1 MPLRDDL
8 LNPIPGD
15 SPSGTNLRYA
25 PVFDK
30 IKEARRQDDDAPQGD
45 WQRER
50 KVADYKQV
58 VKLAGEALAT
68 QTKDL
73 QLAAW
78 LTEAFLHQEGFS
90 GLQQGLGLLL
100 GLVEIFWDTLYPE
113 IEDGDLE
120 LRSAPLEWV
129 GTRLDDPVRK
139 APLTRGG
146 FSYYKFK
153 ESRSVG
159 SEEDAAQSEQKRASR
174 EQAIA
179 DGKVTFE
186 EFEKDSTATPT
197 AQYEAWVAALD
208 GSLESIDSLR
218 TLCDEK
224 FGNYAPSF
232 TPLRN
237 ALEEVRNVANQILQK
252 RLDQEGRRPEPEET
266 EVEAEPQ
273 YADDSGNNAAS
284 AAAPARKKKAVAG
297 LEPQDLDEV
306 TPRLAAV
313 ARFLRQQD
321 SSSPAPYLLLRG
333 YRWGEMRGYGE
344 SPDPLVLIPP
354 SSEVRQNIK
363 RLALEGNWG
372 DVLEAAETAMAEPCG
387 RAWLDLQRYVVKAA
401 DEWSYYNISKAVV
414 SELRALLLDLPQL
427 PHWTLMDDTPT
438 ANAETQAWI
447 RDVVQAQG
455 APANGTEEP
464 ARSFDEPP
472 AQESVAPGEP
482 PPPDTFTL
490 ALEAARGGH
499 AADAIHMLSDDI
511 ARQQSGRARF
521 QRKLQLAQICMMTSH
536 EALAQP
542 ILEELARSIETH
554 KLEEWESSD
563 AVAHPLAMLYR
574 CLSKMDGDPGVKQRL
589 YAQISRLD
597 PVQALECTR

>member
-25 PVFDK
+25 PVYDK
-30 IKEARRQDDDAPQGD
+30 IKEARRQDDDAPQGE

-58 VKLAGEALAT
+58 IKLAGETLAT

-78 LTEAFLHQEGFS
+78 LTEAFLHQEGFG
-90 GLQQGLGLLL
+90 GLQQGLGLLR
-100 GLVEIFWDTLYPE
+100 GLIENFWDTLYPE

-153 ESRSVG
+153 ESRAVG
-159 SEEDAAQSEQKRASR
+159 SEEDAAQSDQKREAR
-174 EQAIA
+174 EAAIA
-179 DGKVTFE
+179 DGKVTLE
-186 EFEKDSTATPT
+186 EFEKDSADTPT
-197 AQYEAWVAALD
+197 ANYEAWVAAMD

-218 TLCDEK
+218 NLCDEK

-232 TPLRN
+232 TPLKT
-237 ALEEVRNVANQILQK
+237 ALEEVRNATNQILQK
-252 RLDQEGRRPEPEET
+252 RLDQEGRGPEPEI
-266 EVEAEPQ
+266 EAEPEL
-273 YADDSGNNAAS
+273 AEEGGSDGSAA
-284 AAAPARKKKAVAG
+284 AAAPARKKKSVVG
-297 LEPQDLDEV
+297 LEPQDLDDV
-306 TPRLAAV
+306 TLRLAAV

-321 SSSPAPYLLLRG
+321 PSSPGPYLLLRG
-333 YRWGEMRGYGE
+333 YRWGEVRGYGE
-344 SPDPLVLIPP
+344 SPDPTALLPP

-363 RLALEGNWG
+363 RLSLEANWG
-372 DVLEAAETAMAEPCG
+372 EVLEAAESAMAEPYG
-387 RAWLDLQRYVVKAA
+387 RAWLDLQRYVVRAA
-401 DEWSYYNISKAVV
+401 EEWGYYNISKAVI
-414 SELRALLLDLPQL
+414 SELRALLTDVPQL
-427 PHWTLMDDTPT
+427 PHLTLMDDTPT
-438 ANAETQAWI
+438 ANAETQVWI
-447 RDVVQAQG
+447 RDVVLA
-455 APANGTEEP
+455 ANGNVSPPP
-464 ARSFDEPP
+464 APSFDEPAAEESP
-472 AQESVAPGEP
+472 AHGEP
-482 PPPDTFTL
+482 APPDTFAL
-490 ALEAARGGH
+490 AVEAARSGR
-499 AADAIHMLSDDI
+499 ASDAIQMLSEDI
-511 ARQQSGRARF
+511 ARQQSGRTRF
-521 QRKLQLAQICMMTSH
+521 QRKLQLAQICMMTGH

-554 KLEEWESSD
+554 KLEEWETSD

-574 CLSKMDGDPGVKQRL
+574 CLSKMDGDPAIKQKL

-597 PVQALECTR
+597 PVQALECAR

>member
-30 IKEARRQDDDAPQGD
+30 IKEARRQDDDAPQGE

-50 KVADYKQV
+50 KVADYKQAI
-58 VKLAGEALAT
+58 KLAGEALAA
-68 QTKDL
+68 QSKDL

-78 LTEAFLHQEGFS
+78 LTEAVLHQEGFS
-90 GLQQGLGLLL
+90 GLQQGLGLMR
-100 GLVEIFWDTLYPE
+100 GLIETFWDTLYPE

-139 APLTRGG
+139 APLTRSG

-153 ESRSVG
+153 ESRTVG
-159 SEEDAAQSEQKRASR
+159 SEEDAAQNEQKREAR

-179 DGKVTFE
+179 DGKVTLE
-186 EFEKDSTATPT
+186 EFEKDSAATPT
-197 AQYEAWVAALD
+197 SQYEAWVAALD
-208 GSLESIDSLR
+208 GGLESIDILR
-218 TLCDEK
+218 ALCDEK

-232 TPLRN
+232 TPLKT

-252 RLDQEGRRPEPEET
+252 RLDQEGRRPEPEEA
-266 EVEAEPQ
+266 ESEAP
-273 YADDSGNNAAS
+273 YAEESGNDAAAAS
-284 AAAPARKKKAVAG
+284 PARKKKAIGG

-313 ARFLRQQD
+313 ARYLRQQD
-321 SSSPAPYLLLRG
+321 ASSPAPYLLLRG

-363 RLALEGNWG
+363 RLSLEGNWG
-372 DVLEAAETAMAEPCG
+372 DVLEAAEAAMAEPCG

-401 DEWSYYNISKAVV
+401 DEWGYSNISKAVV
-414 SELRALLLDLPQL
+414 SELRSLLTDLPQL
-427 PHWTLMDDTPT
+427 PSWALMDDTPT

-447 RDVVQAQG
+447 RDVVQA
-455 APANGTEEP
+455 APANGAEAHAP
-464 ARSFDEPP
+464 SFDEPSGE
-472 AQESVAPGEP
+472 ESVAPGEP
-482 PPPDTFTL
+482 APPDTFTL
-490 ALEAARGGH
+490 ALEAARSGH
-499 AADAIHMLSDDI
+499 AADAIQMLSEDI

-521 QRKLQLAQICMMTSH
+521 NRKLQLAQICMMTSH

-542 ILEELARSIETH
+542 ILEELARSIEAH

-574 CLSKMDGDPGVKQRL
+574 CLSKMDGDPTVKQRL

-597 PVQALECTR
+597 PVQALECAR

>member
-25 PVFDK
+25 PVYDK
-30 IKEARRQDDDAPQGD
+30 IKEARRQEDDAPQGE

-50 KVADYKQV
+50 KVADYKLV
-58 VKLAGEALAT
+58 IKLAGETLAM
-68 QTKDL
+68 QSKDL

-78 LTEAFLHQEGFS
+78 LTEAYLHQEGFA
-90 GLQQGLGLLL
+90 GLQQSLGLLHK
-100 GLVEIFWDTLYPE
+100 LVENFWDTLYPE
-113 IEDGDLE
+113 VEDGDLE

-159 SEEDAAQSEQKRASR
+159 SEEDAAQSDQKREAR
-174 EQAIA
+174 EAAIA
-179 DGKVTFE
+179 DGKVTLE
-186 EFEKDSTATPT
+186 EFEKDSAGTST
-197 AQYEAWVAALD
+197 AQYEAWVAAMD

-232 TPLRN
+232 TPLKT
-237 ALEEVRNVANQILQK
+237 ALEEVRNAANQILQK
-252 RLDQEGRRPEPEET
+252 RLDQEGRRPEPEEA
-266 EVEAEPQ
+266 EAELE
-273 YADDSGNNAAS
+273 AVEESGS
-284 AAAPARKKKAVAG
+284 GGTAAAPARKKKSVVG
-297 LEPQDLDEV
+297 LEPQDLDDV
-306 TPRLAAV
+306 TVRLAAV

-321 SSSPAPYLLLRG
+321 ASSPAAYLLLRG
-333 YRWGEMRGYGE
+333 YRWGEVRGYGE
-344 SPDPLVLIPP
+344 SPDPTMLIPP

-363 RLALEGNWG
+363 RLSLEANWG
-372 DVLEAAETAMAEPCG
+372 EVLEAAETAMAEPCG
-387 RAWLDLQRYVVKAA
+387 RGWLDLQRYVVRAA
-401 DEWSYYNISKAVV
+401 EEWGYYNISKAVI
-414 SELRALLLDLPQL
+414 SELRALLADVPSL
-427 PHWTLMDDTPT
+427 PHLTLMDDTAT

-447 RDVVQAQG
+447 RDVVQATTNG
-455 APANGTEEP
+455 STPEVSAP
-464 ARSFDEPP
+464 SFDEP
-472 AQESVAPGEP
+472 AVEENAVPGEP
-482 PPPDTFTL
+482 TPPDTFTL
-490 ALEAARGGH
+490 AVEAARSGR
-499 AADAIHMLSDDI
+499 AADAIQMLSEDI
-511 ARQQSGRARF
+511 ARQQSGRTRF

-542 ILEELARSIETH
+542 ILEELARSIEAH
-554 KLEEWESSD
+554 KLEEWETSD
-563 AVAHPLAMLYR
+563 AVAHPLAMLYK
-574 CLSKMDGDPGVKQRL
+574 CLNKMDGDPAVKQKL

-597 PVQALECTR
+597 PVQALECAR

>member
-15 SPSGTNLRYA
+15 TPGGTNLRYA
-25 PVFDK
+25 PVYDK
-30 IKEARRQDDDAPQGD
+30 IKEARRQEDDAPQGE

-50 KVADYKQV
+50 KVADYKLV
-58 VKLAGEALAT
+58 IKLAGETLAT
-68 QTKDL
+68 QSKDL

-78 LTEAFLHQEGFS
+78 LTEAFLHQEGFA
-90 GLQQGLGLLL
+90 GLQQGLGLLR
-100 GLVEIFWDTLYPE
+100 GLIENFWDTMYPE

-153 ESRSVG
+153 ESRAVG
-159 SEEDAAQSEQKRASR
+159 SEEDAAQSDQKREAR
-174 EQAIA
+174 EAAIA
-179 DGKVTFE
+179 DGKVTLE
-186 EFEKDSTATPT
+186 EFEKDSAETPT
-197 AQYEAWVAALD
+197 AQYEKWIAAMD

-232 TPLRN
+232 TPLKT
-237 ALEEVRNVANQILQK
+237 ALEEVRNATNQILQK
-252 RLDQEGRRPEPEET
+252 RLDQEGRRPEPEE
-266 EVEAEPQ
+266 VEAETEVVEE
-273 YADDSGNNAAS
+273 SGS
-284 AAAPARKKKAVAG
+284 DGTAAAPARKKKSVVG
-297 LEPQDLDEV
+297 LEPQDLDDV
-306 TPRLAAV
+306 TLRLAAV

-321 SSSPAPYLLLRG
+321 PSNPGPYLLLRG
-333 YRWGEMRGYGE
+333 YRWGEVRSYGE
-344 SPDPLVLIPP
+344 SPDPTALVPP

-363 RLALEGNWG
+363 RLSLEANWG
-372 DVLEAAETAMAEPCG
+372 EVLEAAESAMAQPCG
-387 RAWLDLQRYVVKAA
+387 RGWLDLQRYVVRAA
-401 DEWSYYNISKAVV
+401 EEWGYYNISKAVI
-414 SELRALLLDLPQL
+414 SDLRALLADVPSL
-427 PHWTLMDDTPT
+427 PHLTLMDDTAT
-438 ANAETQAWI
+438 ANAETQTWI
-447 RDVVQAQG
+447 RDVVQATNG
-455 APANGTEEP
+455 SAPVEVSAP
-464 ARSFDEPP
+464 SFDEP
-472 AQESVAPGEP
+472 AVEENTAPGEP
-482 PPPDTFTL
+482 TPPDTFTL
-490 ALEAARGGH
+490 AVEAARSGR
-499 AADAIHMLSDDI
+499 AADAIQMLSEDI

-542 ILEELARSIETH
+542 ILEELARSIDAH

-563 AVAHPLAMLYR
+563 AVAHPLAMLYK
-574 CLSKMDGDPGVKQRL
+574 CLNKMDGDPAVKQKL

-597 PVQALECTR
+597 PVQALECAR

>member
-25 PVFDK
+25 PVYDK
-30 IKEARRQDDDAPQGD
+30 IKEARRQDDDAPQGE

-50 KVADYKQV
+50 KVADFKQV
-58 VKLAGEALAT
+58 IKLAGEALAT
-68 QTKDL
+68 QSKDL
-73 QLAAW
+73 QLGAW
-78 LTEAFLHQEGFS
+78 LTEAYLHQEGFS
-90 GLQQGLGLLL
+90 GLHQGLGLLR
-100 GLVEIFWDTLYPE
+100 GLIENFWDTLYPE

-129 GTRLDDPVRK
+129 GTRLDDPLRK

-153 ESRSVG
+153 ESRTVG
-159 SEEDAAQSEQKRASR
+159 SEEDAAQSDQKREAR
-174 EQAIA
+174 EAAIA
-179 DGKVTFE
+179 DGKVTLE
-186 EFEKDSTATPT
+186 EFEKDSAATST
-197 AQYEAWVAALD
+197 GQYEAWVAALD
-208 GSLESIDSLR
+208 GSLDSIESLG
-218 TLCDEK
+218 TLCSDK

-232 TPLRN
+232 TPLKT

-252 RLDQEGRRPEPEET
+252 RLNQEGRSSEPEES
-266 EVEAEPQ
+266 EAEPEVE
-273 YADDSGNNAAS
+273 DSSGSES
-284 AAAPARKKKAVAG
+284 AAAAPVRKKKAAAG

-321 SSSPAPYLLLRG
+321 ASSPAPYLLLRG

-344 SPDPLVLIPP
+344 SPDPTLLLPP
-354 SSEVRQNIK
+354 SSEVRQSIK
-363 RLALEGNWG
+363 RLSLEQNWG
-372 DVLEAAETAMAEPCG
+372 DMLETAEAAMAEPCG

-401 DEWSYYNISKAVV
+401 DAWGYSSISKAVL
-414 SELRALLLDLPQL
+414 SELRALLADLPQL
-427 PHWTLMDDTPT
+427 PQWTLMDDTPT

-447 RDVVQAQG
+447 RDVVLAAG
-455 APANGTEEP
+455 AGAGATEISAP
-464 ARSFDEPP
+464 SFDEPSTE
-472 AQESVAPGEP
+472 QNTVSGEP

-490 ALEAARGGH
+490 AVEAARSGR
-499 AADAIHMLSDDI
+499 AADAIQMLSEDI
-511 ARQQSGRARF
+511 ARQQTGRTRF

-554 KLEEWESSD
+554 KLEEWEPSD

-574 CLSKMDGDPGVKQRL
+574 CLSKMDGDPMVKQKL

>member
-25 PVFDK
+25 PIFDK
-30 IKEARRQDDDAPQGD
+30 IKEARRQDDDAPQGE

-50 KVADYKQV
+50 KIADYKQV
-58 VKLAGEALAT
+58 VKLAGDALAS
-68 QTKDL
+68 QSKDL

-90 GLQQGLGLLL
+90 GLRQGLELLR
-100 GLVEIFWDTLYPE
+100 GLVENFWDTLYPE

-120 LRSAPLEWV
+120 LRSAPLEWA
-129 GTRLDDPVRK
+129 GTRLDDPTRK

-153 ESRSVG
+153 ESRTVG
-159 SEEDAAQSEQKRASR
+159 SEEDAAQSEQKREAR

-186 EFEKDSTATPT
+186 EFEKDSAATPT
-197 AQYEAWVAALD
+197 AQYEGWVAALD
-208 GSLESIDSLR
+208 GSLESIDTLR
-218 TLCDEK
+218 ALCDEK

-232 TPLRN
+232 TPLKT

-252 RLDQEGRRPEPEET
+252 RLDQEGRRPEPEE
-266 EVEAEPQ
+266 VEDEPEA
-273 YADDSGNNAAS
+273 ADDSWSDSGAAS

-321 SSSPAPYLLLRG
+321 ASGPAPYLLLRG
-333 YRWGEMRGYGE
+333 YRWGEMRGYGD
-344 SPDPLVLIPP
+344 SPDPLLLIPP

-363 RLALEGNWG
+363 RLSIEANWA
-372 DVLEAAETAMAEPCG
+372 DVLEAAEAAMAEPCG

-401 DEWSYYNISKAVV
+401 EEWGYYNISKAVV
-414 SELRALLLDLPQL
+414 SELRALLVDLPQL
-427 PHWTLMDDTPT
+427 PQWTLMDDTPT
-438 ANAETQAWI
+438 ANAETQVWI
-447 RDVVQAQG
+447 RDVVLP
-455 APANGTEEP
+455 APGNGTAAAAPSFSEP
-464 ARSFDEPP
+464 AAE
-472 AQESVAPGEP
+472 EKVTPGEP
-482 PPPDTFTL
+482 APPDTFTL
-490 ALEAARGGH
+490 ALDAARGGR
-499 AADAIHMLSDDI
+499 AADAIQMLSEDI
-511 ARQQSGRARF
+511 ARQQTGRARF
-521 QRKLQLAQICMMTSH
+521 HRKLQLAQICMMTSH

-542 ILEELARSIETH
+542 ILEELARSIEAH

-574 CLSKMDGDPGVKQRL
+574 CLSKMEGDPGVKQRL

-597 PVQALECTR
+597 PVQALECAR

>member
-15 SPSGTNLRYA
+15 IPSGTNLRYA

-30 IKEARRQDDDAPQGD
+30 IKEARRQDDDAPQGE
-45 WQRER
+45 WQRDR

-58 VKLAGEALAT
+58 IKLAGDTLAT
-68 QTKDL
+68 QSKDL

-90 GLQQGLGLLL
+90 GLHQGLDLVR
-100 GLVEIFWDTLYPE
+100 GLVENFWETLYPE

-120 LRSAPLEWV
+120 LRSAPLEWI
-129 GTRLDDPVRK
+129 GTRLDDPLRK
-139 APLTRGG
+139 APLTRSG

-153 ESRSVG
+153 ESRTVG
-159 SEEDAAQSEQKRASR
+159 SEEDAAQSEQKRAAR
-174 EQAIA
+174 EQAVA
-179 DGKVTFE
+179 DGKVTLE
-186 EFEKDSTATPT
+186 EFEKDSAATPT
-197 AQYEAWVAALD
+197 TQYEGWVAALD
-208 GSLESIDSLR
+208 GSLESIETLR

-224 FGNYAPSF
+224 FGSYAPSF
-232 TPLRN
+232 TPLKA

-252 RLDQEGRRPEPEET
+252 RMDREAPSSEPEELET
-266 EVEAEPQ
+266 EAESVPVE
-273 YADDSGNNAAS
+273 DGGSVAA
-284 AAAPARKKKAVAG
+284 AGAAPARKTKAVAG

-321 SSSPAPYLLLRG
+321 AASPAPYLLLRG
-333 YRWGEMRGYGE
+333 YRWGEMRGFGE
-344 SPDPLVLIPP
+344 SPDPLVLLPP

-363 RLALEGNWG
+363 RLSLEGNWG
-372 DVLEAAETAMAEPCG
+372 DLLEAAEAAMAEPCG
-387 RAWLDLQRYVVKAA
+387 RAWLDLQRHVVKAA
-401 DEWSYYNISKAVV
+401 EEWGYYNISKAVV
-414 SELRALLLDLPQL
+414 SELRALLMDLPQL
-427 PHWTLMDDTPT
+427 PQWSLMDDTPT

-447 RDVVQAQG
+447 RDVVQAPS
-455 APANGTEEP
+455 AAVNGREEP
-464 ARSFDEPP
+464 APSFDEPS
-472 AQESVAPGEP
+472 AQESLPPGEP

-490 ALEAARGGH
+490 ALEAARSGR
-499 AADAIHMLSDDI
+499 AAAAIHLLSEDI

-542 ILEELARSIETH
+542 ILEELARSIEVH
-554 KLEEWESSD
+554 RLEEWETSD

-574 CLSKMDGDPGVKQRL
+574 CLSKMDGDPGTKQRL

-597 PVQALECTR
+597 PVQALECAR

>member
-25 PVFDK
+25 SVFDK
-30 IKEARRQDDDAPQGD
+30 IKEARRQDDDAPQGE

-58 VKLAGEALAT
+58 IKLAGDTLAT
-68 QTKDL
+68 QSKDL

-90 GLQQGLGLLL
+90 GLQQGLGLIR
-100 GLVEIFWDTLYPE
+100 GLVENFWDTVYPE
-113 IEDGDLE
+113 VEDGDLE
-120 LRSAPLEWV
+120 LRSAPLEWA

-153 ESRSVG
+153 ESRTVG

-186 EFEKDSTATPT
+186 EFEKDSAATPT
-197 AQYEAWVAALD
+197 AQYEGWVAALD

-218 TLCDEK
+218 TLCDER

-232 TPLRN
+232 TPLKT

-252 RLDQEGRRPEPEET
+252 RLDQEGRHPEPEEP
-266 EVEAEPQ
+266 EAESES
-273 YADDSGNNAAS
+273 AFAEGSGSEAAS
-284 AAAPARKKKAVAG
+284 AAAPARKKKTVAG

-363 RLALEGNWG
+363 RLSLEANWG
-372 DVLEAAETAMAEPCG
+372 EVLEAAEAAMAEPSG

-401 DEWSYYNISKAVV
+401 EEWGYYNISKAVV
-414 SELRALLLDLPQL
+414 SELRALLADLPQL
-427 PHWTLMDDTPT
+427 PQWTLMDDTPT
-438 ANAETQAWI
+438 ANAETQTWI
-447 RDVVQAQG
+447 RDVVQA
-455 APANGTEEP
+455 APASGTEALAPSFAEP
-464 ARSFDEPP
+464 SAE
-472 AQESVAPGEP
+472 ESVTPGEP

-490 ALEAARGGH
+490 ALEAARSGH
-499 AADAIHMLSDDI
+499 AADAIHLLSEDI
-511 ARQQSGRARF
+511 PRQQSGRARF

-554 KLEEWESSD
+554 RLEEWESSD

-574 CLSKMDGDPGVKQRL
+574 CLSKMDGDPAVKQRL

-597 PVQALECTR
+597 PMQALECTR

>member
-15 SPSGTNLRYA
+15 IPSGTNLRYA
-25 PVFDK
+25 PVYDK
-30 IKEARRQDDDAPQGD
+30 IKEARRQEDDAPQGE

-50 KVADYKQV
+50 KVADYKLV
-58 VKLAGEALAT
+58 IKLASETLAM
-68 QTKDL
+68 QSKDL

-78 LTEAFLHQEGFS
+78 LTEAFLHQEGFA
-90 GLQQGLGLLL
+90 GLQQSLKLLH
-100 GLVEIFWDTLYPE
+100 GLVENFWDTMYPE

-159 SEEDAAQSEQKRASR
+159 SEEDAAQSDQKREAR
-174 EQAIA
+174 EAAIA
-179 DGKVTFE
+179 DGKVTLE
-186 EFEKDSTATPT
+186 EFEKDSAGTST
-197 AQYEAWVAALD
+197 AQYEAWVAAMD

-232 TPLRN
+232 TPLKT
-237 ALEEVRNVANQILQK
+237 ALEEVRNAANQILQK
-252 RLDQEGRRPEPEET
+252 RLDQEGRRPEPEEA
-266 EVEAEPQ
+266 EAELEVVEE
-273 YADDSGNNAAS
+273 SGTS
-284 AAAPARKKKAVAG
+284 GTAAAPARKKKSVVG
-297 LEPQDLDEV
+297 LEPQDLDDV
-306 TPRLAAV
+306 TVRLAAV

-321 SSSPAPYLLLRG
+321 ASSPAPYLLLRG
-333 YRWGEMRGYGE
+333 YRWGEVRGYGE
-344 SPDPLVLIPP
+344 SPDPTVLIPP

-363 RLALEGNWG
+363 RLSLEANWG
-372 DVLEAAETAMAEPCG
+372 EVLEAAETAMAEPCG
-387 RAWLDLQRYVVKAA
+387 RGWLDLQRYVVRAA
-401 DEWSYYNISKAVV
+401 EEWGYYNISKAVI
-414 SELRALLLDLPQL
+414 SELRTLLADVPSL
-427 PHWTLMDDTPT
+427 PHLALMDDTAT

-447 RDVVQAQG
+447 RDVVQVASG
-455 APANGTEEP
+455 SAPAEVSAP
-464 ARSFDEPP
+464 SFDEP
-472 AQESVAPGEP
+472 AVEESSAPGEP
-482 PPPDTFTL
+482 TPPDTFTL
-490 ALEAARGGH
+490 AVEAARSGR
-499 AADAIHMLSDDI
+499 AADAIQMLSEDI
-511 ARQQSGRARF
+511 ARQQSGRTRF

-542 ILEELARSIETH
+542 ILEELARSIDAH

-563 AVAHPLAMLYR
+563 AVAHPLAMLYK
-574 CLSKMDGDPGVKQRL
+574 CLNKMDGDPAIKQKL

-597 PVQALECTR
+597 PVQALECAR

>member
-25 PVFDK
+25 PIFDK
-30 IKEARRQDDDAPQGD
+30 IKEARRQDDDAPQGE
-45 WQRER
+45 WQRDR

-58 VKLAGEALAT
+58 VKLAGEALAS
-68 QTKDL
+68 QSKDL

-90 GLQQGLGLLL
+90 GLQQGLGLLR
-100 GLVEIFWDTLYPE
+100 GLVENFWDTLYPE

-129 GTRLDDPVRK
+129 GTRLDDPTRK

-153 ESRSVG
+153 ESRTVG
-159 SEEDAAQSEQKRASR
+159 SEEDAAQSEQKREAR

-179 DGKVTFE
+179 DGKVTLE
-186 EFEKDSTATPT
+186 EFEKDSAATPT

-208 GSLESIDSLR
+208 GSLEAIDSLR
-218 TLCDEK
+218 ELCDEK
-224 FGNYAPSF
+224 FGSYAPSF
-232 TPLRN
+232 TPLKT

-266 EVEAEPQ
+266 EAEAETA
-273 YADDSGNNAAS
+273 YTEESGGEAAS
-284 AAAPARKKKAVAG
+284 GAAPARRKKTVAG

-306 TPRLAAV
+306 TTRLAAV

-321 SSSPAPYLLLRG
+321 GSSPAPYLLLRG
-333 YRWGEMRGYGE
+333 YRWGELRGYGE
-344 SPDPLVLIPP
+344 SPDPLMLIPP

-363 RLALEGNWG
+363 RLSLEANWG
-372 DVLEAAETAMAEPCG
+372 DVLEAAEAAMADPCG

-401 DEWSYYNISKAVV
+401 QEWGYYNICKGVI
-414 SELRALLLDLPQL
+414 SELRALLADLPQL
-427 PHWTLMDDTPT
+427 PQLTLMDDTPT

-447 RDVVQAQG
+447 HDVVL
-455 APANGTEEP
+455 PVSSNGTEAP
-464 ARSFDEPP
+464 AAPSFSEPP
-472 AQESVAPGEP
+472 AEDSVAPGEP
-482 PPPDTFTL
+482 APPDTFTL
-490 ALEAARGGH
+490 ALDAARGGH
-499 AADAIHMLSDDI
+499 AADAIQMLSEDI
-511 ARQQSGRARF
+511 ARQQSGRTRF

-542 ILEELARSIETH
+542 ILEELAKSIETH
-554 KLEEWESSD
+554 RLEEWESAD

-574 CLSKMDGDPGVKQRL
+574 CLSKMDGDPTVKQRL

>member
-25 PVFDK
+25 PVYDK
-30 IKEARRQDDDAPQGD
+30 IKEARRQEDDAPQGE

-50 KVADYKQV
+50 KVADYKLV
-58 VKLAGEALAT
+58 IKLAGETLAM
-68 QTKDL
+68 QSKDL

-78 LTEAFLHQEGFS
+78 LTEAYLHQEGFS
-90 GLQQGLGLLL
+90 GLQQSLGLLHK
-100 GLVEIFWDTLYPE
+100 LVENFWDTLYPE
-113 IEDGDLE
+113 VEDGDLE

-159 SEEDAAQSEQKRASR
+159 SEEDAAQSDQKREAR
-174 EQAIA
+174 EAAIA
-179 DGKVTFE
+179 DGKVTLE
-186 EFEKDSTATPT
+186 EFEKDSAGTST
-197 AQYEAWVAALD
+197 AQYEAWVAAMD

-232 TPLRN
+232 TPLKT
-237 ALEEVRNVANQILQK
+237 ALEEVRNAANQILQK
-252 RLDQEGRRPEPEET
+252 RLDQEGRRPEPEEA
-266 EVEAEPQ
+266 EAEPEVVEE
-273 YADDSGNNAAS
+273 SGS
-284 AAAPARKKKAVAG
+284 SGTAAAPARKKKSVVG
-297 LEPQDLDEV
+297 LEPQDLDDV
-306 TPRLAAV
+306 TVRLAAV

-321 SSSPAPYLLLRG
+321 ASSPAPYLLLRG
-333 YRWGEMRGYGE
+333 YRWGEVRGYGE
-344 SPDPLVLIPP
+344 SPDPTMLIPP

-363 RLALEGNWG
+363 RLSLEANWG
-372 DVLEAAETAMAEPCG
+372 EVLEAAETAMAEPCG
-387 RAWLDLQRYVVKAA
+387 RGWLDLQRYVVRAA
-401 DEWSYYNISKAVV
+401 EEWGYYNISKAVI
-414 SELRALLLDLPQL
+414 SELRALLADVPSL
-427 PHWTLMDDTPT
+427 PHLTLMDDTAT
-438 ANAETQAWI
+438 ANAETQTWI
-447 RDVVQAQG
+447 RDVVQAANG
-455 APANGTEEP
+455 SAPAEVSAP
-464 ARSFDEPP
+464 SFDEP
-472 AQESVAPGEP
+472 AVEESSAPGEP
-482 PPPDTFTL
+482 TPPDTFTL
-490 ALEAARGGH
+490 AVEAARSGR
-499 AADAIHMLSDDI
+499 AADAIQMLSEDI
-511 ARQQSGRARF
+511 ARQQSGRTRF

-542 ILEELARSIETH
+542 ILEELARSIDAH

-563 AVAHPLAMLYR
+563 AVAHPLAMLYK
-574 CLSKMDGDPGVKQRL
+574 CLNKMDGDPAIKQKL

-597 PVQALECTR
+597 PVQALECAR

>member
-8 LNPIPGD
+8 LNPIQGD

-30 IKEARRQDDDAPQGD
+30 IKEARRQDDDAPQGE

-58 VKLAGEALAT
+58 VKLAGEALAV
-68 QTKDL
+68 QSKDL

-78 LTEAFLHQEGFS
+78 LTESVLHQEGFS
-90 GLQQGLGLLL
+90 GLQQGLCLMRGLI
-100 GLVEIFWDTLYPE
+100 ENFWDTMYPE

-153 ESRSVG
+153 ESRTVG
-159 SEEDAAQSEQKRASR
+159 SEEDAAQSEQKRESR

-179 DGKVTFE
+179 DGKVTLE

-197 AQYEAWVAALD
+197 TQYEAWVAALD
-208 GSLESIDSLR
+208 GSLESIESLR

-232 TPLRN
+232 TPLKT

-252 RLDQEGRRPEPEET
+252 RLDQEGRRPEPEEA
-266 EVEAEPQ
+266 ESPDVEE
-273 YADDSGNNAAS
+273 SGSEAA
-284 AAAPARKKKAVAG
+284 AAAPARKKKAIGG

-313 ARFLRQQD
+313 ARFLRQRD
-321 SSSPAPYLLLRG
+321 ASSPAPYLLLRG

-363 RLALEGNWG
+363 RLSLEGNWG
-372 DVLEAAETAMAEPCG
+372 DVLEAAESAMAEPCG

-401 DEWSYYNISKAVV
+401 DEWGYSQISKGVV
-414 SELRALLLDLPQL
+414 SELRALLVDLPQL
-427 PHWTLMDDTPT
+427 PQLTLMDDTPT
-438 ANAETQAWI
+438 ANAETQTWI
-447 RDVVQAQG
+447 RDVVQTA
-455 APANGTEEP
+455 AANGAGAHTPSFAEP
-464 ARSFDEPP
+464 SDE
-472 AQESVAPGEP
+472 ESVTPGEP
-482 PPPDTFTL
+482 APPDTFTL
-490 ALEAARGGH
+490 ALEAARSGH
-499 AADAIHMLSDDI
+499 AGDAIQMLSEDI

-521 QRKLQLAQICMMTSH
+521 HRKLQLAQICMMTSH

-574 CLSKMDGDPGVKQRL
+574 CLSKMDGDPAVKQRL

-597 PVQALECTR
+597 PVQALECAR